1 MMLQLF
7 IAIYLASGCFADI
20 LDCGNG
26 SKLSRIGCFTKN
38 DNAPTKFIM
47 RKPVYGDGS
56 IKSLACDCAA
66 KAKEGALVL
75 TDYEECFETKAADH
89 GNRYPGQ
96 TSYEK
101 CINTVFHHCEK
112 GQNCIGTTDSVYIYA
127 KVVDGKWSTWSAVG
141 ACNRKCGPG
150 RRRFTRKCNNPKP
163 AFGGKSCEG
172 PKIKFESCNN
182 GACPVNGKW
191 STWSSFGAC
200 NRRCG
205 PGRRRATRNCN
216 NPKPAFGGKSC
227 IGPKIKFESCNNGA
241 CIPDLRNQG
250 QNCWKKP
257 TYFCGKKGLCSRKG
271 WGQWQDAAFPCVN
284 RHCCTEPALVK
295 NLGSNCWWKCGKKGG
310 YCPGFCGV
318 NGRCCRRG
326 WNDAGCAGMAT
337 PCNGKHCCT
346 TKRRDVQNSG
356 KNCWW
361 KCNKKDGE
369 CSTGF
374 CGKDGV
380 CCRRGWDT
388 YRCIRT
394 TGACRYK
401 HCCVGTAAMGIQK
414 P

>member
-1 MMLQLF
+1 HISHHCKIDKQKEVEYIMMLQLF

-56 IKSLACDCAA
+56 IKNLACECAG

-75 TDYEECFETKAADH
+75 SNYEECSEIKAADH
-89 GNRYPGQ
+89 GSHYPGQ
-96 TSYEK
+96 SSYEK
-101 CINTVFHHCEK
+101 CFNSVFQNCEK
-112 GQNCIGTTDSVYIYA
+112 GQNCIGTICSVYIYA

-141 ACNRKCGPG
+141 GCNKKCGPG
-150 RRRFTRKCNNPKP
+150 RRRF
-163 AFGGKSCEG
+163 
-172 PKIKFESCNN
+172 
-182 GACPVNGKW
+182 
-191 STWSSFGAC
+191 
-200 NRRCG
+200 
-205 PGRRRATRNCN
+205 TRNCN

-227 IGPKIKFESCNNGA
+227 VGPKIKFDSCNNGA

-271 WGQWQDAAFPCVN
+271 WGRWQDAAFPCVN

-295 NLGSNCWWKCGKKGG
+295 NLGSNCWSKCGRKGG

-394 TGACRYK
+394 TGACRHK